1 MRRLRAVTGGLR
13 WVEGAS
19 FVQERSVPSCSG
31 STVPI
36 AKIAGSEA
44 EPSRL
49 FEGTIKYASASL
61 GLSILAWRELNCF
74 TRKTRSRMILE
85 TQRCPG
91 RSDRVRTRYETSA
104 GKGPVAA
111 WPRSHL
117 LWGLPGHKPSR
128 LTHEAG
134 GYQQPSGRCHA
145 SIEMSPLSAS
155 IEVSPCSPGPSL
167 SIPSSQ

>member
-1 MRRLRAVTGGLR
+1 
-13 WVEGAS
+13 
-19 FVQERSVPSCSG
+19 
-31 STVPI
+31 
-36 AKIAGSEA
+36 
-44 EPSRL
+44 
-49 FEGTIKYASASL
+49 
-61 GLSILAWRELNCF
+61 
-74 TRKTRSRMILE
+74 MILE

-134 GYQQPSGRCHA
+134 GYQQPSGRWGGVEA
-145 SIEMSPLSAS
+145 LAA
-155 IEVSPCSPGPSL
+155 L
-167 SIPSSQ
+167 SSQISR